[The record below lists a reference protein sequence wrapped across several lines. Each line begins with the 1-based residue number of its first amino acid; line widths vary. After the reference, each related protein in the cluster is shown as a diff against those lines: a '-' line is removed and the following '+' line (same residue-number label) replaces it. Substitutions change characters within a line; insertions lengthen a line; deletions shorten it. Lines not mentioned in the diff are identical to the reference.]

1 MRISE
6 HETKPDQAPAGAGG
20 ASGAFGVCLAL
31 WLAALLAFWLAQDS
45 FAAYWHEHYQR
56 PSPLLRL
63 ERFALWRT
71 GAQVHE
77 QVHARSQ
84 HWRGLL
90 ALPLHLATPDASAS
104 ATDAPDE
111 EPLLLAM
118 AAPQD
123 AGAMADMTGMAPVV
137 EEVALYEPPLPAY
150 RLPPSPP
157 TPPQAEE
164 TSRGAEE
171 AEADTTG
178 ALALLRH
185 RHEVLF
191 AGDSMMEG
199 VAPHLALW
207 FRKQGIRSTNRSRL
221 STGLTYPNA
230 QTRDWPREIEQA
242 LAANARLKLIVMF
255 LGPNDPWD
263 MPVPGARGR
272 RFLRFGS
279 PEWEEEYRSRIS
291 RILDAAA
298 SHGAHV
304 IWMGPPPMRKARL
317 HGQMEYLDEVMRSEV
332 EGRGVFVST
341 RALLSSAAG
350 GYAER
355 VDVGG
360 RMVGVRAPDGIHF
373 SPAGQRLLA
382 RAVQEHIR
390 ILDSEAAAPPPV
402 QLAAAPLPEP
412 APQPAPAAPP
422 PPPPLPVI
430 NADGTLTLA
439 ANQEAFFAG
448 DSLMQSVAPHI
459 ALWLKQQGIASR
471 NRSRY
476 STGLTYPNAQTRD
489 WPQEIERALA
499 ANKRLKLIV
508 MFVGPNDPQD
518 MPDPAAK
525 KGQRF
530 LRFATPEWEAEYR
543 RRITRIL
550 DAADSHGAR
559 LIWLGLP
566 VMRSPRYESKM
577 AYLDGV
583 IRSATEGRA
592 LYLPTR
598 ALLSDDGAYAE
609 SLLLGGKKTK
619 VRASDGIHF
628 SAAGQRLV
636 AAAVQER
643 IRIAPASAPEAAAA
657 AAASASEAAA
667 LAAL

>member
-1 MRISE
+1 MRTFE
-6 HETKPDQAPAGAGG
+6 PDALPNDAPPAGAGG
-20 ASGAFGVCLAL
+20 ALGVCLAL
-31 WLAALLAFWLAQDS
+31 WLTALLTLWLAQDS
-45 FAAYWHEHYQR
+45 LAAYWHANYQR
-56 PSPLLRL
+56 PSPLAAL
-63 ERFALWRT
+63 ERSPAWRA
-71 GAQVHE
+71 GASWYE
-77 QVHARSQ
+77 RSL
-84 HWRGLL
+84 HWREAL
-90 ALPLHLATPDASAS
+90 AAPLRLATPDASAS
-104 ATDAPDE
+104 ASDE
-111 EPLLLAM
+111 DDEPLLLAM
-118 AAPQD
+118 AAPQEVLPE
-123 AGAMADMTGMAPVV
+123 AVQ
-137 EEVALYEPPLPAY
+137 EVALYEPPLPAY
-150 RLPPSPP
+150 RLPPAPP
-157 TPPQAEE
+157 PAAE
-164 TSRGAEE
+164 TDSATKAES
-171 AEADTTG
+171 DSDGT
-178 ALALLRH
+178 LALLRH

-199 VAPHLALW
+199 VAPHLAVWL
-207 FRKQGIRSTNRSRL
+207 RKQGIRSTNRSRL

-230 QTRDWPREIEQA
+230 KTRDWPREIAQA
-242 LAANARLKLIVMF
+242 LATNRQLKLIVMF

-263 MPVPGARGR
+263 MPDPETHGR
-272 RFLRFGS
+272 RFLRFAT
-279 PEWEEEYRSRIS
+279 PEWEEEYRRRIS
-291 RILDAAA
+291 TILDAAK

-317 HGQMEYLDEVMRSEV
+317 HAQMEYLDGVMRSET
-332 EGRGVFVST
+332 EGRAVYVST

-350 GYAER
+350 GYTER
-355 VDVGG
+355 VDVDG

-390 ILDSEAAAPPPV
+390 ILDSEAAAPQPSSAPV
-402 QLAAAPLPEP
+402 QLAV
-412 APQPAPAAPP
+412 APP
-422 PPPPLPVI
+422 PESVPLLAPIPAPVPAAPPLPVI

-439 ANQEAFFAG
+439 ANQEVFFAG
-448 DSLMQSVAPHI
+448 DSMMQGLAPHI

-489 WPQEIERALA
+489 WPAEIERALA
-499 ANKRLKLIV
+499 ANKRLKLIF

-525 KGQRF
+525 KGHRF

-550 DAADSHGAR
+550 DAADRHGAR
-559 LIWLGLP
+559 LVWLGLP
-566 VMRSPRYESKM
+566 PMRAARYERKM

-598 ALLSDDGAYAE
+598 GLLAE
-609 SLLLGGKKTK
+609 DEDASYTATLTIAGKKTF

-628 SAAGQRLV
+628 TAAGQRLI

-643 IRIAPASAPEAAAA
+643 IRIASAPEAAATELA
-657 AAASASEAAA
+657 AATP
-667 LAAL
+667 